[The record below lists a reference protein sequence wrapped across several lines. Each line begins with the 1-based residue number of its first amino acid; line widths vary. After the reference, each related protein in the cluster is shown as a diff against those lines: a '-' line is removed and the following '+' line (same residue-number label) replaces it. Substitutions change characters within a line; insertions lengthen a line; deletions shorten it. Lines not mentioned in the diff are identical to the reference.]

1 MPSRKTV
8 FILALALLLAACEG
22 PSLTSTAHTRP
33 ELTEAQRQQFG
44 QYLARAQS
52 DATRGQRFDKADYV
66 RYEMPDGDEHIY
78 MTKSSHPAHPA
89 VVRRIIIK
97 RLGIEKLATR
107 GAHGGSQKAFEQWL
121 AEFKALDMNRPRD
134 AGPRPIP
141 AL

>member
-33 ELTEAQRQQFG
+33 ELSEAQRQQFE

-52 DATRGQRFDKADYV
+52 DARGGQRFDKASYV

-78 MTKSSHPAHPA
+78 ITRSSHPAHPA
-89 VVRRIIIK
+89 VVRRTIIK

-107 GAHGGSQKAFEQWL
+107 GAHGGSQKAFEKWL
-121 AEFKALDMNRPRD
+121 AEFKVLDVNRSGS

-141 AL
+141 VL